1 MALSFGTPS
10 AAASVTPSVP
20 LSFGG
25 VPEPTN
31 NTFFG
36 FSLPSS
42 LSFGTVEPKPTLSP
56 ASVAAYQ
63 QYGATREVARVTA
76 SPEIN
81 PISAYQQYGT
91 SRTIANQQA
100 AETVTVG
107 SLDGAMQ
114 TVGNLSNTLQNILG
128 AIGSTG
134 DQTAA
139 QVTPVSYAE
148 PAASGLSPWVIVA
161 AVAGLAAV
169 GYAVWKK

>member
-10 AAASVTPSVP
+10 AAASVAPSVP

-36 FSLPSS
+36 FTLPSS
-42 LSFGTVEPKPTLSP
+42 LSFGTVEPKPALSS
-56 ASVAAYQ
+56 ASVQAYQ
-63 QYGATREVARVTA
+63 QYGATREAARVSATPA
-76 SPEIN
+76 IN
-81 PISAYQQYGT
+81 PVSAYQQYGT

-100 AETVTVG
+100 AESVTVG

-114 TVGNLSNTLQNILG
+114 TVGNLSNTLQSILG

-139 QVTPVSYAE
+139 QVTPVAYNDQSAG
-148 PAASGLSPWVIVA
+148 GLSPWLIVA
-161 AVAGLAAV
+161 GVAGLAAIA
-169 GYAVWKK
+169 YAVMKK